1 MSPRSISPSLALLTC
16 LLSIGCFR
24 AGPDYQDPG
33 LTVPNG
39 WRTQADG
46 TVQDDYWTA
55 AITADQ
61 SAKRSGAELWWR
73 KYNDSTLN
81 LLIAHTRRHHPT
93 AFAAQAR
100 IREARAQRNVLA
112 AAWFPFFGTR
122 DEIQLNESFSVNYF
136 AALEA
141 GWELDLAGRT
151 SRGVE
156 AAEAEYASAIEFQR
170 DSMVVLTA
178 EVAMSYVAAR
188 TLAERLARAEQAAR
202 EFREVYT
209 ILVGREELGIS
220 PMSDVIEIRAQLETR
235 EARLPRL
242 RQEMEVAEIRL
253 ATSCGIYPVA
263 LGKLMEKNK
272 GIPVP
277 PSKILVSTPAN
288 MLRNR
293 PDVRRE
299 ERKLAAQ
306 TARIGVAEADL
317 YPILSISGALSWDTR
332 SVSDIFTQTNRL
344 FGFGP
349 KLRWRIFDACRVR
362 HRIEEETARTDLRLA
377 AYQQQVLDAVSEIE
391 IAMVRLETESE
402 FVNRQ
407 RQASLSHEQSVK
419 LIRESYLG
427 GIVDLRRLLNALID
441 YHDTRDEEA
450 AAMGRRAAFAA
461 ALFKS
466 IGGGQLAP

>member
-1 MSPRSISPSLALLTC
+1 MLPKKVSAPFAFSMC
-16 LLSIGCFR
+16 LLLAGCFQ
-24 AGPDYQDPG
+24 AGPDYKDPN
-33 LTVPNG
+33 LQVPAG
-39 WRTQADG
+39 WRSKADG
-46 TVQDDYWTA
+46 TVQEDYWTA

-61 SAKRSGAELWWR
+61 SAKRSGAELWWH
-73 KYNDSTLN
+73 KFDDQTLN

-112 AAWFPFFGTR
+112 AAWFPWFGTR
-122 DEIQLNESFSVNYF
+122 DEVQLGESFSVNYF

-141 GWELDLAGRT
+141 GWELDIAGQT

-156 AAEAEYASAIEFQR
+156 AADAEWASAIELQR

-178 EVAMSYVAAR
+178 DVAMNYVAVR
-188 TLAERLARAEQAAR
+188 TLEERFARAVQAAL
-202 EFREVYT
+202 EFREIHE
-209 ILVGREELGIS
+209 ILVGREELGIA
-220 PMSDVIEIRAQLETR
+220 PQSDVIESQAQLETR

-242 RQEMEVAEIRL
+242 RQELEVAEIRL

-263 LGKLMEKNK
+263 LGTLLEKNR
-272 GIPVP
+272 GIPIP
-277 PSKILVSTPAN
+277 PRKILISTPAN

-306 TARIGVAEADL
+306 TARIGLAEAEL

-332 SVSDIFTQTNRL
+332 SVSDILTQTNRL

-349 KLRWRIFDACRVR
+349 KLRWRIFEACRVR
-362 HRIEEETARTDLRLA
+362 HRIEEETARTDIRLA

-407 RQASLSHEQSVK
+407 QQAALLHQESVEF
-419 LIRESYLG
+419 IRESYLN
-427 GIVDLRRLLNALID
+427 GIVDLRRLLDALID

-450 AAMGRRAAFAA
+450 AALGRRAAFAA

-466 IGGGQLAP
+466 IGGGQLSS